1 MYGLSHICIVLE
13 RASRPAGEIDRR
25 NGRTF
30 FYVTKKAVRRISPEF
45 VMLEDLVDQ
54 VPCKPFRV
62 S

>member
-1 MYGLSHICIVLE
+1 MLYCTDVIGCN

-30 FYVTKKAVRRISPEF
+30 FYVTKKAGRRVSPEF
-45 VMLEDLVDQ
+45 VTLEDLVDQ
-54 VPCKPFRV
+54 TGPCKPFRV